1 MNDDDETTDNDT
13 PDEFLG
19 GLGDATF
26 ADLGDEMTLR
36 DLERVGDSRE

>member
-1 MNDDDETTDNDT
+1 MNNDDDKTTEDE
-13 PDEFLG
+13 DEFLG

-26 ADLGDEMTLR
+26 ADLDDDMTLR